1 MKVIGINPFEKSLQT
16 FDLDVEGAKLVPL
29 LMSFACWLNG
39 TDALYA
45 VEQRI
50 VQQYF
55 RITGEGLFE
64 IVFGVGMVVGH
75 DRNGNILEEQILSE
89 KDIAGIVTYGS
100 AGSPFRK
107 HEGYHPWEE

>member
-1 MKVIGINPFEKSLQT
+1 MKVIGINPFDNCLQT

-29 LMSFACWLNG
+29 TMSFACWLNG

-45 VEQRI
+45 VEHLV

-55 RITGEGLFE
+55 CIKGEGFFE

-75 DRNGNILEEQILSE
+75 DRNGNILEAPSLSE
-89 KDIAGIVTYGS
+89 KDIAGMVNYGS

>member
-1 MKVIGINPFEKSLQT
+1 MKVIGINPFDKCLQT

-29 LMSFACWLNG
+29 TMSFACWLNG

-55 RITGEGLFE
+55 CIKREGLM
-64 IVFGVGMVVGH
+64 VFGVGMVVGQ
-75 DRNGNILEEQILSE
+75 DRNGNILEAPSLSE
-89 KDIAGIVTYGS
+89 KDIAEMVNYGS

-107 HEGYHPWEE
+107 PEGFHPWDE